1 MLQQCLDGTDP
12 GMPLAPA
19 SDHPP
24 IFFSVAAFR
33 ISQSAVQDHQ
43 DHISFLE
50 LNSLLPIAMSSQIGQ
65 NYSTEVVAAGSH
77 LHCGPCTPT
86 SLWASI
92 WTATLWLWRVWAT
105 SFANW
110 PRRSAR
116 TLEHFL
122 KMPSLLSGRAFFLEV
137 QKLSQ
142 DEWGKTQDTIEAAL
156 LLEKNLEQAILD
168 LYGLG
173 SVTSPHICDFWRTTS

>member
-1 MLQQCLDGTDP
+1 MLGRNRPRD
-12 GMPLAPA
+12 APC
-19 SDHPP
+19 SSLRPP
-24 IFFSVAAFR
+24 SNLFFSG
-33 ISQSAVQDHQ
+33 SLQNQSVSCPGSPGPA
-43 DHISFLE
+43 ISFLE

-168 LYGLG
+168 LHGLG